1 MKASLKKFKLF
12 IIAAVIGGYAIIS
25 FSFVDNY
32 FEVSKN
38 LDIFATLFR
47 ELNIYYVD
55 ETNPGDLMKKGID
68 DMLESLDPYTNYI
81 PESEIEDYR
90 YMTTGQYGGIGAL
103 IRQQGDYVVVS
114 EPYEGFPAQ
123 KADLRAGD
131 RILKIN
137 DIDTKGKKTEDIS
150 KFLKGQAST
159 TIKLL
164 IEREGEKKPIEKIIS
179 REEIKIKSVSYSG
192 MISKNI
198 GYIKLTGF
206 TENAANEVK
215 EALESLKKNPELK
228 SVVFDLRGNP
238 GGLLKE
244 AVDIVNIF
252 VDKGTDVV
260 STRGKVKDW
269 DKIHKALNVPV
280 DLNIPIAVLVDRGS
294 ASASEIVSGSIQDLD
309 RGVVIGQRSYGKGL
323 VQQTRPLSYNA
334 QLKITVAKYYTPSGR
349 CIQALDYS
357 HRNEDGSVAKVPD
370 SLITA
375 FKTKNGRI
383 VYDGGGVAPDV
394 KVDQQKYSSILASLV
409 TKNLIFDYA
418 TKYRNSHAS
427 IVAAKDFKLTNE
439 EYDAFIEYLNG
450 KDYDYT
456 TRTEKTIEELKA
468 DAKDDK
474 NFEAISADI
483 EALKSKIIHNKKE
496 DLIKYGPEIK
506 QFLEEEIASRYYF
519 QNGRLEASFKD
530 DRELKEGIALLNDQE
545 RYKKILTTIVK
556 TDKPLNTDKEKQ
568 KNLRTYKDSGDEN

>member
-349 CIQALDYS
+349 CIQTLDYS

-568 KNLRTYKDSGDEN
+568 KNLRTYKDSGDED